1 MTKRV
6 YLMVGVPG
14 SGKTWVTS
22 QLKGNL
28 VLCHHDQFAFGHA
41 NQPEVY
47 VDAIKDA
54 AEKSDKPILAE
65 APFSISAIEGPLKDA
80 GFTVRKVFIVE
91 EPDIIAGRYLRRENK
106 PIPKGHLTRLQ
117 TYIQRAAADALSFSG
132 TSAQVL
138 EHLKSL

>member
-91 EPDIIAGRYLRRENK
+91 EPDITCAERISRYRRGTL
-106 PIPKGHLTRLQ
+106 PGYRLI
-117 TYIQRAAADALSFSG
+117 Y
-132 TSAQVL
+132 SAQRQTP
-138 EHLKSL
+138 